1 MLRKIWHW
9 FFGLCIFGGVL
20 IILGAVGA
28 SDLNEISGIEML
40 KRGIFGLLVIGFN
53 FIGLIASGWRYV
65 EE

>member
-1 MLRKIWHW
+1 MLRKVSQW

-28 SDLNEISGIEML
+28 SDLNEISGLEML
-40 KRGIFGLLVIGFN
+40 TRGIFGFLVIGFN
-53 FIGLIASGWRYV
+53 FIGLRASGWRYV

>member
-1 MLRKIWHW
+1 MLRKICHW

-53 FIGLIASGWRYV
+53 FIGLRASGWRYV